1 MLAAA
6 GLAVAVSAGTAAT
19 AAAASPP
26 AHDPG
31 AFGFGNNDYGQLG
44 HGTSVDDRELGH
56 VIGLPASVT
65 QLAAGGNASA
75 ALLPDGTVWTWGESY
90 PDGSSRSP
98 APVSGLTGITQIAV
112 SQDGNA
118 FFAVGAGGRVWA
130 WGRNFYGQ
138 LGDGSTVDHLAPA
151 PVPGLDGV
159 TQVSAGPF
167 DTVALRSDGTVWA
180 WGANDYGELGDGTTG
195 DHFSPR
201 QVRGL
206 SGVTQ
211 VSAGADYTVAVRSDG
226 TVSEWGLSGNG
237 ELNGSAGKQA
247 HLTPEQV
254 PGLSG
259 ITQVATD
266 GFHTLALRSDG
277 AVWSWGENSYGEI
290 GDGSFTAR
298 TSPEQLSLS
307 GVIRVAVGP
316 AESAAVRSDGTLLT
330 WGDNSLGGLDLPC
343 CYTDSPTPTPAAGLT
358 WVTQAAFGYDYGLA
372 LSAVPA
378 GMVAV
383 PGVTGKTQAQA
394 TQALRAAGLF
404 LGSVTARADLSC
416 DNIGLVLSQRP
427 AAGDYASRGTSV
439 SITIGK
445 LPPKCF

>member
-1 MLAAA
+1 M
-6 GLAVAVSAGTAAT
+6 
-19 AAAASPP
+19 AASPP

-31 AFGFGNNDYGQLG
+31 AFGFGNNDYRQLG
-44 HGTSVDDRELGH
+44 HGTSVDDRQLGH
-56 VIGLPASVT
+56 VSGLPVSVT

-75 ALLPDGTVWTWGESY
+75 ALLPDGTVWMWGESY

-98 APVSGLTGITQIAV
+98 APVPGLTGITQVAV

-118 FFAVGAGGRVWA
+118 FFAVGPGGRVWA

-138 LGDGSTVDHLAPA
+138 LGDGSTVDHLTPA
-151 PVPGLDGV
+151 PVPGLDGI
-159 TQVSAGPF
+159 TQVSAGAD
-167 DTVALRSDGTVWA
+167 DTLAVRADGTVWA
-180 WGANDYGELGDGTTG
+180 WGANDYGELGDGTTTSR
-195 DHFSPR
+195 FTPR

-211 VSAGADYTVAVRSDG
+211 VSAGADYTVAVRADG

-237 ELNGSAGKQA
+237 ELDGSANKKA

-259 ITQVATD
+259 VTQAATD

-277 AVWSWGENSYGEI
+277 TVWSWGENSDGEL
-290 GDGSFTAR
+290 GDGTRAGQA
-298 TSPEQLSLS
+298 SPEQLSLS
-307 GVIRVAVGP
+307 GVTRVAVGP

-330 WGDNSLGGLDLPC
+330 WGSNAMGGLDINPC
-343 CYTDSPTPTPAAGLT
+343 CFVLNPVPTPAAGLT
-358 WVTQAAFGYDYGLA
+358 WVTQVAFGYDYGLA
-372 LSAVPA
+372 LSTVPA

-383 PGVTGKTQAQA
+383 PDVTGETQAQA
-394 TQALRAAGLF
+394 SQALRAAGLF
-404 LGSVTARADLSC
+404 LGGVTTRADLSC

-427 AAGDYASRGTSV
+427 GAGAYASRGTSV

>member
-1 MLAAA
+1 M
-6 GLAVAVSAGTAAT
+6 
-19 AAAASPP
+19 
-26 AHDPG
+26 
-31 AFGFGNNDYGQLG
+31 
-44 HGTSVDDRELGH
+44 
-56 VIGLPASVT
+56 
-65 QLAAGGNASA
+65 
-75 ALLPDGTVWTWGESY
+75 
-90 PDGSSRSP
+90 
-98 APVSGLTGITQIAV
+98 
-112 SQDGNA
+112 
-118 FFAVGAGGRVWA
+118 
-130 WGRNFYGQ
+130 
-138 LGDGSTVDHLAPA
+138 DHLAPA

-180 WGANDYGELGDGTTG
+180 WGANDYGELGDGTTRG
-195 DHFSPR
+195 PFLSPAGTR
-201 QVRGL
+201 PERGHP
-206 SGVTQ
+206 GPRPAQ
-211 VSAGADYTVAVRSDG
+211 DYTVAVRSDG

-330 WGDNSLGGLDLPC
+330 WGDNSLGDWTC
-343 CYTDSPTPTPAAGLT
+343 PA
-358 WVTQAAFGYDYGLA
+358 VI
-372 LSAVPA
+372 
-378 GMVAV
+378 
-383 PGVTGKTQAQA
+383 
-394 TQALRAAGLF
+394 R
-404 LGSVTARADLSC
+404 TARR
-416 DNIGLVLSQRP
+416 QRP
-427 AAGDYASRGTSV
+427 RPG
-439 SITIGK
+439 
-445 LPPKCF
+445 